1 MIPASWAA
9 APNCAMELPSG
20 DDEELLL
27 LSDDDGTTLEL
38 PSCDDGAHPGGAS
51 SSQGIAKRKAAPF
64 AESPHL
70 RGRQRTLAIATGIGA
85 GRKPSSS
92 NLRRGSHTARRELM
106 QGSACNGS
114 ASGQGARGVVPR
126 DCVCCGNI
134 LVGGTHE
141 CDTCRLRPLC
151 AACFT
156 PEEHNCPGWPVF
168 AAEFAALEED
178 GGLPSVGDGCSDA
191 GSS

>member
-106 QGSACNGS
+106 QGSACSGS
-114 ASGQGARGVVPR
+114 AWTSSRLLRQHHRSATSARSHCHLNLARDGAVQIVPT
-126 DCVCCGNI
+126 N
-134 LVGGTHE
+134 
-141 CDTCRLRPLC
+141 
-151 AACFT
+151 A
-156 PEEHNCPGWPVF
+156 
-168 AAEFAALEED
+168 
-178 GGLPSVGDGCSDA
+178 
-191 GSS
+191 